1 MAPRPTFNPA
11 RIFLH
16 LDTEGEAHRLD
27 TSQKGFWSTLGE
39 RELDGRLVGLVRMS
53 RNTAWEMHPDG
64 DEMLF
69 LLSGSMDVVLD
80 RRHEEEVIKLTAGR
94 MCVVPRDV
102 WHRQLVTEPGDL
114 LFATPGPSTEH
125 RGVREYKALRES
137 AAEG

>member
-16 LDTEGEAHRLD
+16 LDANGKAHRLD
-27 TSQKGFWSTLGE
+27 TSQKGFWSSLGE

-64 DEMLF
+64 DEVLF
-69 LLSGSMDVVLD
+69 LLSGQIDVVLD
-80 RRHEEEVIKLTAGR
+80 HGQEEEVITLAAGR
-94 MCVVPRDV
+94 MCVVPRNV
-102 WHRQLVTEPGDL
+102 WHRQLVREAGDL

-125 RGVREYKALRES
+125 RGVREHKARRDSS
-137 AAEG
+137 ADD